1 MPSITFIPYYFHYDI
16 FIIRVC
22 NNAWYSASLL
32 YFSLV
37 LCMSVRPSHIFFFT
51 HSFGK
56 IQAHLQYRDNLFICM
71 RFFSSLTFSI
81 FWSISSKFLLCKFLP
96 SSCLTYEHVQLLLRP
111 WKLPLEL
118 LHHTRFISISI
129 FTLCLNASTSSHFYF
144 LKESRYSSSIF
155 QRYF

>member
-1 MPSITFIPYYFHYDI
+1 MSYRRNLLRLRLHLCHIISIMTYLYYPE
-16 FIIRVC
+16 FIILP
-22 NNAWYSASLL
+22 NKYSISFVIPL
-32 YFSLV
+32 FV
-37 LCMSVRPSHIFFFT
+37 LRTSVRLIHIYFVFT

-81 FWSISSKFLLCKFLP
+81 FWSISSKFLFRKFLP

-118 LHHTRFISISI
+118 LSIIPGLFPFQSLLYAWTLPPLLIFIS
-129 FTLCLNASTSSHFYF
+129 
-144 LKESRYSSSIF
+144 
-155 QRYF
+155 